1 MSQRKQQRE
10 SVLLRAIQE
19 VFSRGFADPRIRGLI
34 TVTGIKLSD
43 DGKNATV
50 LVSVLP
56 EDRQE
61 LTMHGLKAASGKI
74 RKDAMQ
80 KVRLKDMPHL
90 EFAIDGSIKEQA
102 ELLRAINKASET
114 LDTTVDSPEPVAD
127 AGSPV
132 NDHPSPIEPDGDA
145 REGHGP

>member
-1 MSQRKQQRE
+1 M
-10 SVLLRAIQE
+10 
-19 VFSRGFADPRIRGLI
+19 
-34 TVTGIKLSD
+34 
-43 DGKNATV
+43 

-90 EFAIDGSIKEQA
+90 EFATDGSIKEQA

-114 LDTTVDSPEPVAD
+114 LDATVDSPEPVAD

-132 NDHPSPIEPDGDA
+132 NDDPSPGQPHGDA